1 MKNYSHLKRQYPGYI
16 SLDQFHK
23 ICKIAK
29 RSAKYLVDS
38 GIVPAIDSGK
48 KTHRY
53 QIAIEDVIAYLRRRD
68 REGSMIP
75 TGLLTSGQREPST
88 RVSFSRL
95 VELGEENQVA
105 EFFQHITT
113 DYPDVLT
120 VADIVKLSGI
130 GKSTI
135 LKMLEAG
142 HLKSITNSPKH
153 LIPKAYLF
161 EFVATRRFLALSS
174 DSDAYREVLESFEVW
189 RSQK

>member
-16 SLDQFHK
+16 SLDQFYK

-29 RSAKYLVDS
+29 RSAKYLVDN
-38 GIVPAIDSGK
+38 GIIPSIDSGK

-53 QIAIEDVIAYLRRRD
+53 QIAIEDVIVYLRRRD

-88 RVSFSRL
+88 RASFSRL
-95 VELGEENQVA
+95 VALGQESEVA
-105 EFFQHITT
+105 EFFLHICA

-120 VADIVKLSGI
+120 TADIVELTGI
-130 GKSTI
+130 GKSTV

-142 HLKSITNSPKH
+142 HLKSISSSPRH
-153 LIPKAYLF
+153 LIPKQYLF
-161 EFVATRRFLALSS
+161 EFIASRRFLALSS
-174 DSDAYREVLESFEVW
+174 NSDAYREVLKSFEVW